1 MNIFLIGY
9 RGSGKTTV
17 AKALANLLGRPW
29 LDADAELEARA
40 GMSIQQIFA
49 DSGEQTFRDLEST
62 VLADLARLEGHVLA
76 LGGGAVVRPENR
88 RSLAGRG
95 KVVWLKASPELL
107 HARIAADSTTAAR
120 RPNLTGRGGLD
131 EIRQLLTEREPIYQ
145 ACADLVLDA
154 QQQSPE
160 ALAEQIAAAFHLKA
174 AT

>member
-1 MNIFLIGY
+1 
-9 RGSGKTTV
+9 
-17 AKALANLLGRPW
+17 
-29 LDADAELEARA
+29 
-40 GMSIQQIFA
+40 MSIQQIFA

-62 VLADLARLEGHVLA
+62 VLAVLARLEGHVLA

-107 HARIAADSTTAAR
+107 PPGLQPIQPPPRG

-131 EIRQLLTEREPIYQ
+131 EIRQLLAEREPIYQ

-154 QQQSPE
+154 EQQPPE